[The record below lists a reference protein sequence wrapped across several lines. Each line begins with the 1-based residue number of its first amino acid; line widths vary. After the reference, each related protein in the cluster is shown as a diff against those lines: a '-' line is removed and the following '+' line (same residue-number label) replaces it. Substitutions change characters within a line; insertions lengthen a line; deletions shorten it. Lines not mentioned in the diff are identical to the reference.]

1 VFDCGCRLLDA
12 STVPPLLKRVA
23 ELDGG
28 RKRKTHVATL
38 NATKFFITHYILL
51 LGDDSML
58 EDRKVEL
65 TALRDKLN
73 EMGNSL

>member
-1 VFDCGCRLLDA
+1 M
-12 STVPPLLKRVA
+12 TVADEIFNYVLRIA
-23 ELDGG
+23 
-28 RKRKTHVATL
+28 
-38 NATKFFITHYILL
+38 HYTLL

>member
-1 VFDCGCRLLDA
+1 MTRAKTLTPD
-12 STVPPLLKRVA
+12 PLVLTPKQ
-23 ELDGG
+23 
-28 RKRKTHVATL
+28 
-38 NATKFFITHYILL
+38 
-51 LGDDSML
+51 GDDLML